1 VLQEAAKKTGAV
13 VRDAKL
19 QSELSRLVERNG
31 RIDHDASGHDD
42 HVISWLLCHWFL
54 TYGRNLEHYGITL
67 SEVKRRIYEA
77 EHKLSWEEQ
86 RRYDQ
91 QQAVRDE
98 VTRLGEQI
106 GQERNTFERMKLQHR
121 LELLLLQVS
130 DEFEMEGTMSL
141 DQIRESSRE
150 KLNIANRNFGPG
162 RALEIDRPINFNT
175 VQQRKTFK
183 LPGKNYV
190 IC

>member
-1 VLQEAAKKTGAV
+1 M
-13 VRDAKL
+13 
-19 QSELSRLVERNG
+19 
-31 RIDHDASGHDD
+31 
-42 HVISWLLCHWFL
+42 
-54 TYGRNLEHYGITL
+54 
-67 SEVKRRIYEA
+67 KRRIYEA

-91 QQAVRDE
+91 QQNVRDE
-98 VTRLGEQI
+98 ITRLGEEI
-106 GQERNTFERMKLQHR
+106 GNERNTFERMKLQHR
-121 LELLLLQVS
+121 MELLLLQIS

-162 RALEIDRPINFNT
+162 RELNIDRPLNLGMS
-175 VQQRKTFK
+175 QRKTFK
-183 LPGKNYV
+183 MPSKNYV